1 MDVKEQINAL
11 LKQAREKA
19 QEAKA
24 LLTQEVPDS
33 AKATQ
38 LLDEA
43 DELRKQAAGMKRAQG
58 IIDEVNAP
66 QLPADMPMGAED
78 GDPPGPGAQDAMTKA
93 INDLRFGPLEDPTS
107 LVMREIYGTDYRQL
121 QYEQAKAYHRYLRTG
136 KGDKIL
142 RQQVWSPETVKS
154 MLQDGVTVAE
164 IKATMV
170 EGMDELGGFAVPA
183 QQAAE
188 IIQRLPGLTAVRQ
201 AGARVVQTSS
211 NMIEWLKLT
220 GGNSRYPTAMR
231 GLWGTEVQSPTAD
244 DWTFGLEQIG
254 VHTYTY
260 KVVVSQSLVE
270 DATNLVDILNDLI
283 VVTLAM
289 DEDAAYISGDGAGKP
304 RGLLPSSANS
314 HSFSETVSGN
324 ASALK
329 VETVKGLRR
338 GIATQY
344 RMGGRACWLG
354 NSSTADD
361 IEQFQDG
368 DGRFYYED
376 LSIGQPFLR
385 YKWYES
391 EAMPD
396 VASDAYPLLF
406 GDFSGYMIVERLGLS
421 IVRFQDSNTGINK
434 VEFHIRRRIG
444 GDVIESWKFAVQKV
458 SAS

>member
-1 MDVKEQINAL
+1 MKNKIKAL
-11 LKQAREKA
+11 LGEARKKA

-24 LLTQEVPDS
+24 LLALEVPETEQ
-33 AKATQ
+33 AVA

-43 DELRKQAAGMKRAQG
+43 DGLRSQAAAMKRALG
-58 IIDEVNAP
+58 IIDEVSEP
-66 QLPADMPMGAED
+66 QLPGELPMGPE
-78 GDPPGPGAQDAMTKA
+78 GGEPPETGEQDAMTKA
-93 INDLRFGPLEDPTS
+93 INELRFGSLDDPTS
-107 LVMREIYGTDYRQL
+107 LVMREIYGQDFRQL
-121 QYEQAKAYHRYLRTG
+121 QYEQTKAYNRYLRTG
-136 KGDKIL
+136 RGDKIL
-142 RQQVWSPETVKS
+142 RRQIWSPEYVKS
-154 MLQDGVTVAE
+154 MLKDGFTVAE
-164 IKATMV
+164 IKSTMV
-170 EGMDELGGFAVPA
+170 EGADELGGYAVPP

-188 IIQRLPGLTAVRQ
+188 IIARLPGLTAVRA

-231 GLWGTEVQSPTAD
+231 GLWGTEVQSPTED
-244 DWTFGLEQIG
+244 DWTFGLEQIN

-260 KVVVSQSLVE
+260 KVSCSQSLVE

-289 DEDAAYISGDGAGKP
+289 DEDAAFITGDGAGKP

-314 HSFSETVSGN
+314 HSFSEVVSGN
-324 ASALK
+324 ASTLK

-344 RMGGRACWLG
+344 RMGGRASWLA
-354 NSSTADD
+354 NSDTADD

-368 DGRFYYED
+368 NGRFYFED

-385 YKWYES
+385 YKWWES

-444 GDVIESWKFAVQKV
+444 GDVIESWKLAVQKV